1 MVTYCSGFPP
11 IEHII
16 QKISGAKEKNIKPI
30 SKSVSPKERNG
41 NVIITMRN
49 FRFRVNSVY
58 GKKNRQPFC
67 AVINMEMPNENVIT
81 YMFAQALPGTWLSL
95 GDDNVAKNVIM
106 YL

>member
-58 GKKNRQPFC
+58 GKKKQTTILC
-67 AVINMEMPNENVIT
+67 SHK
-81 YMFAQALPGTWLSL
+81 Y
-95 GDDNVAKNVIM
+95 GDAE
-106 YL
+106 